1 MREKNVGLVRYSEDA
16 LMPKAWA
23 IVSWTFCRTSL
34 WGGHTRHPGAAGP
47 QRILHGSHRAM
58 QCHSTRHGLR
68 GGGGA
73 VRRTLSRQP
82 PTSRE
87 PCARPG
93 TEDPLLAGMATL
105 SGGTHGS
112 GSSSGGERPSAQD
125 TRLLVEGLRATPSM
139 VRGWGC
145 RPLWAVYMQLCGEG
159 LWGTVLS
166 ASVVGAPPCPGPPL
180 TSERPGRR
188 AAMRDRLTHPSGG
201 HITCLPTAL
210 YTCTHVDLPT
220 YAPRTCTHSSHAQ
233 NVLARHHTRPRVR
246 SHVGLPMNYA
256 HTYGTYSEPCLGPQT
271 RRLQHHG
278 T

>member
-1 MREKNVGLVRYSEDA
+1 MVRYSEDT

-34 WGGHTRHPGAAGP
+34 WGGHTRHSGAARP
-47 QRILHGSHRAM
+47 QRIFHGSHRAM
-58 QCHSTRHGLR
+58 RCHSTRHGLR
-68 GGGGA
+68 GA
-73 VRRTLSRQP
+73 ARRTLSRQP
-82 PTSRE
+82 PVPRE

-105 SGGTHGS
+105 SGGTHKS
-112 GSSSGGERPSAQD
+112 GSSSGGKWPSAQD
-125 TRLLVEGLRATPSM
+125 TRLLVEGLRATPSV

-145 RPLWAVYMQLCGEG
+145 RLLWAVYMQLYGEG

-188 AAMRDRLTHPSGG
+188 AAMRDSLTHRQVDTSPAYLQPYT
-201 HITCLPTAL
+201 HAHTWTCL
-210 YTCTHVDLPT
+210 
-220 YAPRTCTHSSHAQ
+220 RTPHGRAYSSHAQ
-233 NVLARHHTRPRVR
+233 NVLVRHHTRPRVR
-246 SHVGLPMNYA
+246 SHVGLPMNYV